1 MTQLWKREVSGVGL
15 VPLPLSPSP
24 LCLSSPLGVRK
35 GHHESV
41 LPSIR
46 WGKREASVDDE
57 SYTQSGDQKVL
68 LCGLGRARSP
78 GMEGTFPDAMR
89 SPLPLLILDQG
100 IDRQACGQSPSP
112 PLLSGSG
119 CCRRLGEK
127 KGQPCGQIHQSA
139 TQVEREAR
147 WSGSQSGIL
156 SFLISPPAG

>member
-1 MTQLWKREVSGVGL
+1 MGL
-15 VPLPLSPSP
+15 VPLPPSPSP
-24 LCLSSPLGVRK
+24 LCLSSPLRVRK

-46 WGKREASVDDE
+46 WGKRDASVDDE

-100 IDRQACGQSPSP
+100 TDRQACGQCPSP
-112 PLLSGSG
+112 TSPFRKWIL
-119 CCRRLGEK
+119 
-127 KGQPCGQIHQSA
+127 Q
-139 TQVEREAR
+139 EAR
-147 WSGSQSGIL
+147 RKERTALWSNSPVSDPGGERSEVVWLPVWDPFAFNFPTGWL
-156 SFLISPPAG
+156 SAP